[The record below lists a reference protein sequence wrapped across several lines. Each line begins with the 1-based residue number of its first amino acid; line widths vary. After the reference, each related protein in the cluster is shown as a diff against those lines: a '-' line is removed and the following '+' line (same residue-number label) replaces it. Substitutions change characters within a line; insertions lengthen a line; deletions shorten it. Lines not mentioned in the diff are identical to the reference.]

1 MKKRIG
7 DNVLSILLLIFIVI
21 AATAGIKPAYVA
33 VSADTLK
40 TFDDTDITED
50 LKLLDYSEEKTEEKT
65 QVAGLIEY
73 GFAENAIDCGDYALY
88 IYVYNPT
95 GKEYSTRATANVV
108 NIATEYDQDGEPSQY
123 NNFPLTECAYTTDK
137 SIYKYRIVDEDNVIL
152 QNARSQNKDEGQR
165 RYDIASVQLWT
176 AGDSDVTDY
185 YVAKTFYYEG
195 YDEGLST
202 ESAKASTLTVQND
215 RTVQLTIHPTYF
227 RPDGTNGTENK
238 QDTLASVFFTV
249 PNSLIERYGSL
260 YAVHAEYLKAVT
272 APALV
277 TNNDAF
283 FESLTA
289 LRFQDQSSL
298 TYACVGTD
306 SSYYYEE
313 LTHVQFYS
321 NTIYNP
327 SNMEYV
333 YLNNDSNGIGKID
346 RVDIAFHSGET
357 SPLDYTVTSEEL
369 TDYLKN
375 NSENKDV
382 LGRYDS
388 RFFSSVDEEK
398 TEVKINAD
406 EKYDLTSI
414 LFSGWW
420 LFRTGHTAAEY
431 NIPAI
436 QKVTKVTSEAQIK
449 QDYYVDTSCYE
460 DFKAAY
466 EEKDT
471 TLYVFHFAKDDYFA
485 EQGMLLREGVNYH
498 ANMGKVEFRQE
509 TVYLDFD
516 ILDLTLRDEKSKLT
530 VVGVVADPVDVIPA
544 LTPSVK
550 DAPDWLPYALATAG
564 ALVVIL
570 VIARLLKSNTEN
582 KK

>member
-1 MKKRIG
+1 MNIKRIG
-7 DNVLSILLLIFIVI
+7 NFSLYILLIINM
-21 AATAGIKPAYVA
+21 ATAGIQPANVA
-33 VSADTLK
+33 VSAETVK

-50 LKLLDYSEEKTEEKT
+50 LKLLDYSEEKAEGKT

-73 GFAENAIDCGDYALY
+73 GYAESAIDCGDYALY

-95 GKEYSTRATANVV
+95 GKEFSTRATANVV

-123 NNFPLTECAYTTDK
+123 NNFPLTECSYTADK
-137 SIYKYRIVDEDNVIL
+137 TIYKYRIVDDKNVIL
-152 QNARSQNKDEGQR
+152 QNARSQNNDEGQR
-165 RYDIASVQLWT
+165 RYDIAGVQLWT

-185 YVAKTFYYEG
+185 YVGKTFYYEG
-195 YDEGLST
+195 YDEGLSA
-202 ESAKASTLTVQND
+202 ESAKTSTLTVQND

-227 RPDGTNGTENK
+227 RPDGTNGTENM

-260 YAVHAEYLKAVT
+260 YAVHAEYLKAVIN
-272 APALV
+272 PAIV

-283 FESLTA
+283 FKALTD

-306 SSYYYEE
+306 SSYSYE
-313 LTHVQFYS
+313 TGTYAQFYS
-321 NTIYNP
+321 NTVYNP
-327 SNMEYV
+327 SDMKYV
-333 YLNNDSNGIGKID
+333 YLNNKANGIGEID
-346 RVDIAFHSGET
+346 RVDIAFNSGET
-357 SPLDYTVTSEEL
+357 SPLDYTVTTEEL

-388 RFFSSVDEEK
+388 RFFSSVDKEK

-406 EKYDLTSI
+406 EEYDLTSV

-436 QKVTKVTSEAQIK
+436 QKVTKVTSAAQIK
-449 QDYYVDTSCYE
+449 QDYYVDTSCYD
-460 DFKAAY
+460 DFKSAY

-498 ANMGKVEFRQE
+498 SNIGDMEFRQE

-516 ILDLTLRDEKSKLT
+516 IIDLTLRDEKLNLT

-550 DAPDWLPYALATAG
+550 DIPDWLPYALAIAGVLTA
-564 ALVVIL
+564 ALVITRL
-570 VIARLLKSNTEN
+570 VKSNTED
-582 KK
+582 KQ